1 MVLCAGAFG
10 GYAAQ
15 GSLPGAQGQGYD
27 LNLSYSRT
35 TLKAVADAITQ
46 QAGIAFSYE
55 TALAGYPMENLE
67 VSEKGAT
74 IEAILATVFTPR
86 GIDYRVVDKVVV
98 LTRSTRPVPAA
109 RAAAKS
115 EVKGVVRDAAGNPMI
130 GVTVTIKGRWSASR
144 RVPTAAMRS
153 RPTGTPRCSSRISA
167 TAPMRR
173 W

>member
-10 GYAAQ
+10 CYAAQ

-46 QAGIAFSYE
+46 QVGIAFSYE

-74 IEAILATVFTPR
+74 
-86 GIDYRVVDKVVV
+86 
-98 LTRSTRPVPAA
+98 
-109 RAAAKS
+109 
-115 EVKGVVRDAAGNPMI
+115 
-130 GVTVTIKGRWSASR
+130 
-144 RVPTAAMRS
+144 S
-153 RPTGTPRCSSRISA
+153 RPSLPPYSRLAASTTGWLTKWSC
-167 TAPMRR
+167 
-173 W
+173 